1 VASRFDFGDI
11 LVRIAFA
18 LVLVLLT
25 YNPTSFSYISWI
37 FDGGFAFEP
46 VYAIAGIALLIG
58 WIVFLRATFLSLG
71 WLGVVLWGGL
81 LAAIVWFFVDI
92 GWLSMEST
100 KGVTWVILVIVALV
114 LGVGMSWSHI
124 RRQLSGVWS
133 TDDVEE

>member
-1 VASRFDFGDI
+1 MASRFDFGDI

-25 YNPTSFSYISWI
+25 YNPTAFSYVGWALTED
-37 FDGGFAFEP
+37 FTFEP
-46 VYAIAGIALLIG
+46 VFAIAGILLLIG
-58 WIVFLRATFLSLG
+58 WIVFLRSTFLALG

-81 LAAIVWFFVDI
+81 LAAIVWFFVDL
-92 GWLSMEST
+92 GWLSMRSSDA
-100 KGVTWVILVIVALV
+100 VTWVILIIVALI

-124 RRQLSGVWS
+124 RRQISGVYA